1 MPMVRIIPEDRRE
14 MSALGVLQRLFVNP
28 VYSVGDVMMDSIY
41 RFKGQAAP
49 CIIFTEIDFATLDD
63 LALRKLFVGVTRATI
78 KLTMIVSERAAKK
91 LIERLDDPEAKD
103 C

>member
-1 MPMVRIIPEDRRE
+1 MARIIPEGWRE
-14 MSALGVLQRLFVNP
+14 MSALGAVQRLFGNP
-28 VYSVGDVMMDSIY
+28 VYSEGDVMMDSIY

-63 LALRKLFVGVTRATI
+63 LALRKLFVGVTRATT
-78 KLTMIVSERAAKK
+78 KLTMIVSERAALKM
-91 LIERLDDPEAKD
+91 IVRLDDPEAKD